1 MLTLLYPYYFI
12 SSIVRVN
19 NQEEMQAF
27 IAKQKEQVAQKKAAQ
42 QALKGLQGG
51 GAGDGDGDGD
61 GDDGSSTNKKG
72 IPNDQEQHNDE
83 L

>member
-1 MLTLLYPYYFI
+1 M
-12 SSIVRVN
+12 RVN

-27 IAKQKEQVAQKKAAQ
+27 IAKQKEQVAQKRAAQ

-51 GAGDGDGDGD
+51 GGGGG
-61 GDDGSSTNKKG
+61 GDDDSSTHKKG